1 VAVNAPA
8 VFLDKDGTL
17 IENLPYNV
25 DPMRI
30 RLTSGALDAVTKLHR
45 HGFRIA
51 VITNQAGVALGKFEE
66 RALEAVEQRVRDLLA
81 EVGVPLIG
89 MYWCPHHP
97 NGSVARYALACGCRK
112 PNPGLLWKAARDHRL
127 DLERSWMVGD
137 ILDDIEAGR
146 RAGCRTVLL
155 DVGHETEW
163 RLSGLR
169 LPHLVAPNLLR
180 AAAAMVDT
188 DRSLHIR
195 EEATPCNS
203 LTEVHH
209 ANR

>member
-1 VAVNAPA
+1 
-8 VFLDKDGTL
+8 
-17 IENLPYNV
+17 
-25 DPMRI
+25 
-30 RLTSGALDAVTKLHR
+30 
-45 HGFRIA
+45 
-51 VITNQAGVALGKFEE
+51 
-66 RALEAVEQRVRDLLA
+66 
-81 EVGVPLIG
+81 
-89 MYWCPHHP
+89 
-97 NGSVARYALACGCRK
+97 
-112 PNPGLLWKAARDHRL
+112 
-127 DLERSWMVGD
+127 MVGD

-180 AAAAMVDT
+180 AAAAMVDA

-195 EEATPCNS
+195 EATPCNS